1 MKKGVLFNA
10 AKTVLNSCNR
20 LFFAS
25 ALIAFLLLFGFFYG
39 VYTMPVM
46 ELGFI
51 KTEPNGLLEYG
62 YIVLASILSAT
73 MATLLKRARAAKS
86 INSSAP
92 LAGIGVLGGSFGA
105 VCPACLGVNALLFG
119 NIFSVT
125 LAPLMPYL
133 KYIQLGSLGLLL
145 AGIWLTAKSTL
156 CNSCGPCKSGGK
168 RREK

>member
-1 MKKGVLFNA
+1 MKRSILFNA
-10 AKTVLNSCNR
+10 AKTVLNRGNR

-39 VYTMPVM
+39 VYTMPVI

-51 KTEPNGLLEYG
+51 KEEPNGFLEYG

-73 MATLLKRARAAKS
+73 IVTLLKMGKGAKS

-92 LAGIGVLGGSFGA
+92 LAGIGILGGSFGA
-105 VCPACLGVNALLFG
+105 VCPACLGINVLLFG

-125 LAPLMPYL
+125 LASLMPYL

-145 AGIWLTAKSTL
+145 AGVWFAAKSSL
-156 CNSCGPCKSGGK
+156 CNSCSTGRAEKKRGK
-168 RREK
+168 K